1 MQQSLI
7 CLQFLVLN
15 ETNCPSKG
23 EREREGGE
31 GKKKGGGERR
41 EAIREADRKLDGVR
55 ESELNSGR
63 GESDKRN
70 RHGSVSCPV
79 ALLDSQEAQ
88 RRKRSQQRGHVT
100 DVSCLLSFIFS
111 LSFLPS
117 FLLGLLSRPLL
128 FVPRVLVFV
137 LPSILLD
144 CLVIG

>member
-1 MQQSLI
+1 M
-7 CLQFLVLN
+7 N

-100 DVSCLLSFIFS
+100 DVSCL
-111 LSFLPS
+111 
-117 FLLGLLSRPLL
+117 
-128 FVPRVLVFV
+128 
-137 LPSILLD
+137 
-144 CLVIG
+144 